1 MRIHQSITFLR
12 DVSLHNLDLVE
23 LPGNLGLNV
32 LEEEVLLQLL
42 EPLLLAHSPL
52 LPHQEVE
59 AANVGAVGEELVDED
74 PAEVACAAGDEDIL
88 ACCCVKYVI
97 LTLDI
102 ATTNT
107 YRRKIALFP
116 IPALCSPRGV
126 QRSWK

>member
-1 MRIHQSITFLR
+1 MTHLQITFLR

-32 LEEEVLLQLL
+32 LEEEVLLQLF

-74 PAEVACAAGDEDIL
+74 PAEVARAAGDEDIL
-88 ACCCVKYVI
+88 ACCLVK
-97 LTLDI
+97 
-102 ATTNT
+102 
-107 YRRKIALFP
+107 
-116 IPALCSPRGV
+116 
-126 QRSWK
+126 